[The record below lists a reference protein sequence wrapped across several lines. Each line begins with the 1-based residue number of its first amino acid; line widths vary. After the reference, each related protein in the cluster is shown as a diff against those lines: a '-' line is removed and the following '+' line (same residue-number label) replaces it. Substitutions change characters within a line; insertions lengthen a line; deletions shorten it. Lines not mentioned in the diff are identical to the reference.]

1 MAQIAY
7 LLVSDLHDQDR
18 NIDNRY
24 DYPGEVMQVK
34 DKILELGLRYHDMG
48 YEVNLILLGLHSL
61 TSYSYL

>member
-34 DKILELGLRYHDMG
+34 DKILELGLR
-48 YEVNLILLGLHSL
+48 LS
-61 TSYSYL
+61 